1 MQYLCMP
8 MFVERR
14 SIADAVSLGMSV
26 MMSCED
32 AHGKIIIIIIFRVH
46 WAPYGA
52 RGLDSEGYIPL

>member
-1 MQYLCMP
+1 MHYLCMP
-8 MFVERR
+8 MFVEGR
-14 SIADAVSLGMSV
+14 SIADVVSLGMSV

-32 AHGKIIIIIIFRVH
+32 AHVKKITILIFRVH